1 MVSGLGSKEVRWCA
15 VWENPENISAWQPR
29 HAVAPKNSCG
39 LAGSV
44 ETPETDSPPGITSTG
59 SGSGTGR
66 NSTTPATRQATSARI
81 VKTRA
86 KRIRLNRRST
96 IKGGPTET
104 LAVVSRE
111 RPTSGNR
118 HPGKPVRGF
127 PVYYYHTPEFGHLR
141 NRPSPLSLDVILLV
155 SLYLRKISLDI

>member
-1 MVSGLGSKEVRWCA
+1 MA
-15 VWENPENISAWQPR
+15 
-29 HAVAPKNSCG
+29 
-39 LAGSV
+39 
-44 ETPETDSPPGITSTG
+44 ITARG
-59 SGSGTGR
+59 RPQKLLGTGGILG
-66 NSTTPATRQATSARI
+66 NSGNRIPGRHHVHWLGVWCWRSSTIPATRQATSARI

-118 HPGKPVRGF
+118 HPGKPVRGL
-127 PVYYYHTPEFGHLR
+127 PIYYYHTPEFGHLR
-141 NRPSPLSLDVILLV
+141 NRPLPPCLLTLFYWY
-155 SLYLRKISLDI
+155 LYTCAKSVPTSSYSVPAFRNTQLPRQP